1 MKLVLLQV
9 VVSRVAHE
17 PMTLKHIGTMSNP
30 LRENTRDT
38 CEPPAWD
45 VNMCENH
52 MCRSTF
58 PEKTRKYVQGK
69 SAISA
74 GDVQQSA
81 AEDLFIFT
89 GTIRQPLFFPLWR
102 CFLRTQHMC
111 CLCTSGGRNSTLGP
125 EIWGSSAPS
134 GLLPGSFRAPSGV
147 WGELGPRS
155 PAPGTPIREALR
167 F

>member
-1 MKLVLLQV
+1 
-9 VVSRVAHE
+9 
-17 PMTLKHIGTMSNP
+17 MSNP

-102 CFLRTQHMC
+102 CFSELSTCAACAPRGAEIQHWAQKSGDLR
-111 CLCTSGGRNSTLGP
+111 
-125 EIWGSSAPS
+125 
-134 GLLPGSFRAPSGV
+134 LLPGSFRAPSG
-147 WGELGPRS
+147 LL
-155 PAPGTPIREALR
+155 PGSGGNWARGLLLAGLR
-167 F
+167 LEKPYDSKNQQKHLRPKNSQLQDLLVRFT